1 MLIFKNNNKIK
12 NKINKYI
19 NDNKKYFPIEY
30 NLEDIIIYIFCYD
43 YLEINSMDFLK
54 DTSNFLNF
62 INVNKNNKI
71 LVIYQECIIPL
82 NQCEILYNDTLV
94 LTINYIKKF
103 KNINTKKYTN
113 IDSLF
118 DTIYTYGV

>member
-1 MLIFKNNNKIK
+1 MLIFRNNNKIK

-54 DTSNFLNF
+54 DTSNFVNF

-71 LVIYQECIIPL
+71 LFVYQECIIPL
-82 NQCEILYNDTLV
+82 NQCEILYNDTLI
-94 LTINYIKKF
+94 LTINYLKNF
-103 KNINTKKYTN
+103 KNINIIKYTN

-118 DTIYTYGV
+118 DTIYTYFV